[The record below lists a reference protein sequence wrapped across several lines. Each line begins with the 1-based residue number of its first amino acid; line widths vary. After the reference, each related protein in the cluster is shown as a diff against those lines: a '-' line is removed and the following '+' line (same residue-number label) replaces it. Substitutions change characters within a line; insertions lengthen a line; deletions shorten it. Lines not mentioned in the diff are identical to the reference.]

1 MCRALNNYPDVGPA
15 HALPRVN
22 ITVVVVS
29 AAGVTVARLAAQR
42 LRLGKSVV
50 LGKALVAVPCP
61 GDISLACTCAAL
73 LVTAPVLRLNC
84 SVDVTCALLTTVRVF
99 RGEVPIA

>member
-1 MCRALNNYPDVGPA
+1 MCCALHNYPDIRPA
-15 HALPRVN
+15 HALPCVH

-61 GDISLACTCAAL
+61 RDISLACTCAAL
-73 LVTAPVLRLNC
+73 LVTAPVLRLHC
-84 SVDVTCALLTTVRVF
+84 SMDVACALLTAVRVF